1 MRKQLDADVESQ
13 VQGLVVK
20 YNKLQA
26 PLMQQVEI
34 INTNFFANLQ
44 TS

>member
-1 MRKQLDADVESQ
+1 MRKQLDADVETQ
-13 VQGLVVK
+13 IQGLVVK

-34 INTNFFANLQ
+34 SNLDF
-44 TS
+44 SPNSKF